1 MTGTPNFNGKRD
13 VGSMPILKKRANSDL
28 ICLAA
33 VALFTLIVQMFF
45 ISPPI
50 MSDDME
56 YYFWATRFPNMPESP
71 SHWSLRTGLIL
82 PVAVLY
88 RIFGHAELVYY
99 TVPVLSVLALT
110 CGTYW
115 LGSRLFNRR
124 VGFFAATWLVTIP
137 NFLKESSLLLPD
149 IPATAC
155 VVIGFCIL
163 STLKDR
169 TSEKGSG
176 EIRSYSPWW
185 FFLAG
190 VFFGWAYLIKEYY
203 LLFLLVIPF
212 AFFFFKLPW
221 KRLFLLA
228 AGMAAAFSIEA
239 ILGLILY
246 GNPLIRLMTTE
257 PRETWGFIERN
268 FLRIVGYFPRLIRQQ
283 GGQGSLGLAIAGLA
297 AMIIGLLKKD
307 WKLSFLAVWV
317 CITYGLF
324 TSAALLPIAF
334 SWEGEVLLRLHKF
347 RYWILILPPLFIA
360 GVSGLE
366 WAIQWLIK
374 KSGRLKKGGK
384 IAVSAIL
391 GTLFVFSTIVAMLGI
406 HDFPNLIRN
415 GADHYL
421 ELREFLEDHADRDDL
436 IWINRD
442 TKVAFERI
450 LPIYRED
457 FFGDTVWFGETRYLN
472 TDGQYLRED
481 ELTDG
486 WVIID
491 RYFFKTDFQRIPEY
505 LENPPDNWVLVFESE
520 NKEIAIYE
528 VN

>member
-1 MTGTPNFNGKRD
+1 
-13 VGSMPILKKRANSDL
+13 MPILKKRENSDL

-33 VALFTLIVQMFF
+33 VALFTLIIQLLF

-82 PVAVLY
+82 PVAVLF

-124 VGFFAATWLVTIP
+124 VGFIAAIWLVTIP

-163 STLKDR
+163 SKLIDR
-169 TSEKGSG
+169 PEEDGSSET
-176 EIRSYSPWW
+176 RSHSPWW

-203 LLFLLVIPF
+203 SLFILIIPF
-212 AFFFFKLPW
+212 TFICFRLPW
-221 KRLFLLA
+221 KRFFQLA

-239 ILGLILY
+239 ILGLELY
-246 GNPLIRLMTTE
+246 GNPLIRLMTAE
-257 PRETWGFIERN
+257 PRETLGFIERDVV
-268 FLRIVGYFPRLIRQQ
+268 RILTYFTRLIRQQ
-283 GGQGSLGLAIAGLA
+283 GGQGPLLLVIVGLI
-297 AMIIGLLKKD
+297 AMIIGLIRRD
-307 WKLSFLAVWV
+307 WKFSFLAIWV
-317 CITYGLF
+317 FITYGAF
-324 TSAALLPIAF
+324 TTAGLLPAIL

-347 RYWILILPPLFIA
+347 RYWILILPALFIA
-360 GVSGLE
+360 GAAGMERV
-366 WAIQWLIK
+366 IQWMIA
-374 KSGRLKKGGK
+374 KSGWMKKGRE
-384 IAVSAIL
+384 IAVSAL
-391 GTLFVFSTIVAMLGI
+391 MGTLFVFSTVVAMLGI
-406 HDFPNLIRN
+406 HDFPNLVRN

-442 TKVAFERI
+442 SKVAFERI
-450 LPIYRED
+450 LPMYRAN
-457 FFGDTVWFGETRYLN
+457 FFGATIWHGQTKYLN
-472 TDGQYLRED
+472 TEGQYLRED
-481 ELTDG
+481 ELTMG
-486 WVIID
+486 WIIVD
-491 RYFFKTDFQRIPEY
+491 RYFFRTDFQPIPEY
-505 LENPPDNWVLVFESE
+505 LENQPNDWDLVFESE
-520 NKEIAIYE
+520 NKYIAIYE

>member
-1 MTGTPNFNGKRD
+1 
-13 VGSMPILKKRANSDL
+13 
-28 ICLAA
+28 
-33 VALFTLIVQMFF
+33 
-45 ISPPI
+45 
-50 MSDDME
+50 
-56 YYFWATRFPNMPESP
+56 
-71 SHWSLRTGLIL
+71 
-82 PVAVLY
+82 
-88 RIFGHAELVYY
+88 
-99 TVPVLSVLALT
+99 VLALT

-124 VGFFAATWLVTIP
+124 VGFISAIWLVTIP
-137 NFLKESSLLLPD
+137 NLLKESSLLLPD

-163 STLKDR
+163 STLIDR
-169 TSEKGSG
+169 PSKEGSTKT
-176 EIRSYSPWW
+176 RSYSPWW

-190 VFFGWAYLIKEYY
+190 FFFGWAYLVKEYY
-203 LLFLLVIPF
+203 LLFIFLIPF
-212 AFFFFKLPW
+212 TFIFFRLPW
-221 KRLFLLA
+221 KRFLLLA
-228 AGMAAAFSIEA
+228 AGIAAALSIEA

-246 GNPLIRLMTTE
+246 GNPLIRLMTAE
-257 PRETWGFIERN
+257 PRETWGFIERD
-268 FLRIVGYFPRLIRQQ
+268 FLRIVGFFPRLIRQQ
-283 GGQGSLGLAIAGLA
+283 GGQGSLGLVTIGLI
-297 AMIIGLLKKD
+297 AMIKGLFRKD
-307 WKLSFLAVWV
+307 WKFSFLAVWV
-317 CITYGLF
+317 FITYGVF
-324 TSAALLPIAF
+324 TTAGLLPVLF

-360 GVSGLE
+360 GGAGLE
-366 WAIQWLIK
+366 WVIQWLLIRTG
-374 KSGRLKKGGK
+374 SLKKGRE
-384 IAVSAIL
+384 IAVSALLGIL
-391 GTLFVFSTIVAMLGI
+391 FIFSMIVAMLGI

-442 TKVAFERI
+442 SKVGFERI

-457 FFGDTVWFGETRYLN
+457 FFGGSIWSGETKYLN

-481 ELTDG
+481 ELTEG
-486 WVIID
+486 WIIID

-505 LENPPDNWVLVFESE
+505 LENPPENWVLVFESE